1 MTTTSEQKLSPG
13 PIRASTSLL
22 MLGGSVAMAAM
33 MLHICADV
41 LSRRFLGT
49 PIVGT
54 LEYVTYLYMVA
65 VVFLPLGRVQ
75 EERGHVIVEVV
86 SQLMP
91 ARLSLWVDRGAQ
103 LFTLAYV
110 AFIAWWGWTE
120 TVRSYSRNEV
130 VTVVQTDFPLWPTR
144 LLVPLGLAAMVLVIL
159 AQVVESFRSGSRPP
173 QRDPAAH

>member
-1 MTTTSEQKLSPG
+1 MTTPVNRELSPA
-13 PIRASTSLL
+13 PVRAGTSLL
-22 MLGGSVAMAAM
+22 MLGGSVAMTAM
-33 MLHICADV
+33 MLHICVDV
-41 LSRRFLGT
+41 LSRRFLGM

-91 ARLSLWVDRGAQ
+91 ARMNLWVDRGAQ

-110 AFIAWWGWTE
+110 AFIAWWGWME
-120 TVRSYSRNEV
+120 TMRSFSRNEV
-130 VTVVQTDFPLWPTR
+130 VTIIQTDFPLWPTR
-144 LLVPLGLAAMVLVIL
+144 LLVPLGLAAMAVVIL
-159 AQVVESFRSGSRPP
+159 AQLVASFRPGAGLQ

>member
-1 MTTTSEQKLSPG
+1 MTTTSERQLLPR
-13 PIRASTSLL
+13 PVRAGTSLL
-22 MLGGSVAMAAM
+22 MFGGSIAMIAM
-33 MLHICADV
+33 MLHICVDV

-91 ARLSLWVDRGAQ
+91 ARVNLWVDRGAQ

-110 AFIAWWGWTE
+110 TFIAWWGWME
-120 TVRSYSRNEV
+120 TVRSFTRNEV
-130 VTVVQTDFPLWPTR
+130 VTVIQTDFPLWPTR
-144 LLVPLGLAAMVLVIL
+144 LLVPLGLAAMSLAIVAQL
-159 AQVVESFRSGSRPP
+159 AQSFRSGSLPP
-173 QRDPAAH
+173 RSDPAAH

>member
-1 MTTTSEQKLSPG
+1 MTTTSEQEVSPG
-13 PIRASTSLL
+13 PIRAGTSLL
-22 MLGGSVAMAAM
+22 TLGGSIAMVAM

-41 LSRRFLGT
+41 LSRRFFGT

-86 SQLMP
+86 SQLMSP
-91 ARLSLWVDRGAQ
+91 RLSLWVDRGAQ

-110 AFIAWWGWTE
+110 AFIAWWGWME
-120 TVRSYSRNEV
+120 TVRSFSRDEV
-130 VTVVQTDFPLWPTR
+130 VTVIQTDFPLWPTR
-144 LLVPLGLAAMVLVIL
+144 LLVPLGLAAMCLVIL
-159 AQVVESFRSGSRPP
+159 AQLAESFRSGSHPP
-173 QRDPAAH
+173 QRDTAAH